1 MTSHVSTPAS
11 ANYEELR
18 RRGFNDRIPDAK
30 PAEIVSPNTTADV
43 VEAVQRAR
51 QCGRKIG
58 VRSGGHHFFH
68 PDLVEN
74 GMLIDTRNLNKS
86 MEFDPATKIATISP
100 GHTVE
105 DLAGFLGPLQRFFP
119 SGHSRSVGVGGFLL
133 AGGQGLFI
141 RGWGYTSTNWV
152 EKIELVTSEGEI
164 VIASKTENPDL
175 FWAMPGSGQGFFA
188 VITRIWI
195 KTIPN
200 KRLVDVTTIVDSTDI
215 FKPLLKWVLTT
226 VKSIPKYGAEP
237 FFCTFYADKDDPEGG
252 EESKSKRVFFVIN
265 QTMFADSL
273 EEAKVLASPWATIPD
288 EFKRHVITTVPLTER
303 DREGLWELQENFQP
317 SGNGERWNVDSIL
330 ANPELIEAITPALY
344 DLPSRLSTGTLCPLD
359 YYPDESDQALSLPQK
374 SYISSMLCWK
384 DPGRD
389 VFMDKWLRNAYEK
402 AGAVSCGVY
411 AADFNANNRMTKVMT
426 DSALKK
432 WLRIR
437 EKWDP
442 SEAFIG
448 YRGFA
453 SALDLPA

>member
-1 MTSHVSTPAS
+1 MYTSGRRQLPIYRLTRCAFGAQLYAFDFNGPVYQSLKLPKKGSVNSKSSAFTLPQSQSIMTSHVSTPAS

-133 AGGQGLFI
+133 AGGQGLFV

-152 EKIELVTSEGEI
+152 KKIEVVTSEGEI

-175 FWAMPGSGQGFFA
+175 SWAMPGSGQGFFA

-200 KRLVDVTTIVDSTDI
+200 KRLFDVTTIMDSTDI

-273 EEAKVLASPWATIPD
+273 EEAKVLASPWAAIPD
-288 EFKRHVITTVPLTER
+288 EFERHVITTVPLMER
-303 DREGLWELQENFQP
+303 DREELWELQENFQP

-330 ANPELIEAITPALY
+330 ADPEVS
-344 DLPSRLSTGTLCPLD
+344 D
-359 YYPDESDQALSLPQK
+359 DEVKSGPISISYHGLGLTKAQA
-374 SYISSMLCWK
+374 
-384 DPGRD
+384 
-389 VFMDKWLRNAYEK
+389 
-402 AGAVSCGVY
+402 
-411 AADFNANNRMTKVMT
+411 
-426 DSALKK
+426 
-432 WLRIR
+432 
-437 EKWDP
+437 
-442 SEAFIG
+442 
-448 YRGFA
+448 YRGHYPG
-453 SALDLPA
+453 ALRPPVTSFFWNPLSPRLLSR